1 MTSLGRVPVVFLSYS
16 TSRVWIISSTNELL
30 TPTAIALGNFDG
42 VHLGHQQV
50 LKQLVK
56 AQEGQGWYPT
66 VVSFNPHPRE
76 FFSGQHQPLLTP
88 PNEKIEAL
96 ENLGIRQLVL
106 LPFTATLAQLSPQDF
121 VQTVLVQQLQA
132 QMISVGV
139 DFRFGYQRQGTIQEL
154 MAIAA
159 PLNIQVL
166 TTDLKTDQQQRIS
179 SSLIRQALTAGKM
192 QQVRAWLGRPYAL
205 MGKVIPGQKL
215 GHQLGFPT
223 ANLELP
229 EDKLLPRLG
238 VYAVQVTMDD
248 AETQW
253 PGVMNIGKRPT
264 VAGQTIVAEVHLF
277 DYHQTL
283 YGQTLRVHLWEF
295 IRPEQKFANLPQL
308 TQQIT
313 QDCQQAQQLLQ
324 NLSPQY

>member
-1 MTSLGRVPVVFLSYS
+1 M
-16 TSRVWIISSTNELL
+16 WIISSTNELL

-50 LKQLVK
+50 LKQLVNVPRNRGE
-56 AQEGQGWYPT
+56 AYPT

-88 PNEKIEAL
+88 PTEKIEAL
-96 ENLGIRQLVL
+96 EKLGISQLVL
-106 LPFTATLAQLSPQDF
+106 LPFTQSLAKLSPRDF

-132 QMISVGV
+132 QIISVGV
-139 DFRFGYQRQGTIQEL
+139 DFRFGYQRQGTVQDL
-154 MAIAA
+154 MAIAS
-159 PLNIQVL
+159 PLGIEVL
-166 TTDLKTDQQQRIS
+166 TTDLKTDHQQRIS
-179 SSLIRQALTAGKM
+179 SSLIRQALAEGNMAKA
-192 QQVRAWLGRPYAL
+192 QEWLGRPYCL
-205 MGKVIPGQKL
+205 IGKVILGQQL

-238 VYAVQVTMDD
+238 VYAVQVKMADQ
-248 AETQW
+248 ETLLS
-253 PGVMNIGKRPT
+253 GVMNIGKRPT

-277 DYHQTL
+277 NYQNNL
-283 YGQTLRVHLWEF
+283 YGQTLQVNLLAF
-295 IRPEQKFANLPQL
+295 IRPEQKFSQLEQL

-313 QDCQQAQQLLQ
+313 QDCQQAQHLLQ
-324 NLSPQY
+324 AFTPKV